1 MALRV
6 MTGCHGGLLRYSGR
20 GGALEPLPGTLDIAQ
35 RYAGLAPVARGSPT
49 CRGGEMAEPRNLHTS
64 GSYAGPLRAD
74 DEICRA
80 RGAAR
85 PRSLARRLTVKMA
98 HSGRWRFPARP
109 GSGGWGRR
117 GLGGSRL
124 RVPAV
129 RSLRAAEPA
138 APEAAG
144 DGERGGPCSGGGA
157 AGSGGGGA
165 APGSG
170 GSGGPAAGVGP
181 GFDAALQVSAA
192 IGINLRR
199 FRAACGAEAGSGE
212 VRRGGGAGGREGK
225 REEGAAR
232 RGPERGSRPASIP
245 APPRRAAHPL
255 PAQPRPAPPDTPTA
269 PLRTKGAPRRRVPA
283 GGGGGGGG
291 GGRRGSSA
299 RRAGV
304 GRPPPP
310 PRRAVPPRARDLP
323 PVCPPRRRLHY
334 PPPAA
339 PSSGRAARG
348 GSRRRVR
355 SALPGTGREGR
366 REGGTAGSSCAS
378 PPRSDARRCS
388 GRRSLGIA
396 GGRH

>member
-212 VRRGGGAGGREGK
+212 VRRGGGAGGREGG
-225 REEGAAR
+225 RERGRRARRGAAR
-232 RGPERGSRPASIP
+232 SAGPGPPAS
-245 APPRRAAHPL
+245 
-255 PAQPRPAPPDTPTA
+255 
-269 PLRTKGAPRRRVPA
+269 PLRPGGRHTPCPRSPGPRRRTHLPRRSAQRARPAAGCPPGVAAAAVAVVA
-283 GGGGGGGG
+283 GGAAGAVR
-291 GGRRGSSA
+291 GGRVSA
-299 RRAGV
+299 A
-304 GRPPPP
+304 
-310 PRRAVPPRARDLP
+310 LL
-323 PVCPPRRRLHY
+323 RL
-334 PPPAA
+334 
-339 PSSGRAARG
+339 RAAR
-348 GSRRRVR
+348 SLPAHATCRRCV
-355 SALPGTGREGR
+355 LPAAASIILLPRLLRREGR
-366 REGGTAGSSCAS
+366 PAVAAEGG
-378 PPRSDARRCS
+378 
-388 GRRSLGIA
+388 
-396 GGRH
+396 